1 MAMTAL
7 PTPEQSNHR
16 HHQHQHLHHYRHI
29 AQWDVVDKD
38 QNKANLEIVRCD
50 GGEEDLTDNIMEYL
64 VSGVTPTSLQ
74 SGRGEIAEELGLMV

>member
-1 MAMTAL
+1 M
-7 PTPEQSNHR
+7 
-16 HHQHQHLHHYRHI
+16 
-29 AQWDVVDKD
+29 
-38 QNKANLEIVRCD
+38 RCD

>member
-1 MAMTAL
+1 MPHNIIHSQQLGSRERSDGYDSQTIASTSTVML
-7 PTPEQSNHR
+7 PSEMWLMKTN
-16 HHQHQHLHHYRHI
+16 
-29 AQWDVVDKD
+29 
-38 QNKANLEIVRCD
+38 